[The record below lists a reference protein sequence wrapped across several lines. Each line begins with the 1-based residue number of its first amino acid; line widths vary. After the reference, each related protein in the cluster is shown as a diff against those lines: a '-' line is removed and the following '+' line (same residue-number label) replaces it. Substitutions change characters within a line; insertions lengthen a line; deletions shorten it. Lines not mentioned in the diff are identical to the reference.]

1 MISVNWARP
10 YEFRASHKLMLRLPA
25 PAKLNLFLHIT
36 GRRQD
41 GYHELQTLFQLLD
54 YGDELSFELRTD
66 KSIDLSVTSDP
77 TSPAATAHLDPESN
91 LATLAAR
98 YLQKHSSCKLGANI
112 KLKKRLPIGGGLGG
126 GSSDAAT
133 TLIGLNELWNL
144 KYSIEDL
151 ADIGRE
157 LGADV
162 PVFVHGHTAW
172 AEGIGD
178 RLSSVDMASLWY
190 VVLVP
195 GCSVST
201 KEIFNDQQLTRN
213 TPPITI
219 RAFRE
224 HGAGNNCQKVVEN
237 RFPEV
242 QSARLWL
249 GKYAAAQMTGTG
261 ACVFAS
267 FENRAQA
274 ATVLAK
280 KPEQW
285 QGFIAQGVNKSPA
298 YC

>member
-1 MISVNWARP
+1 
-10 YEFRASHKLMLRLPA
+10 MLKLPA

-36 GRRQD
+36 GRRRD

-54 YGDELSFELRTD
+54 YGDELRFELRTD

-77 TSPAATAHLDPESN
+77 TSPAATAQLDPASN
-91 LATLAAR
+91 LVTLAAQ
-98 YLQKHSSCKLGANI
+98 YLQKHSSCELGANI
-112 KLKKRLPIGGGLGG
+112 ELKKRLPIGGGLGG

-133 TLIGLNELWNL
+133 TLIGLNKLWNL
-144 KYSIEDL
+144 KYSTEDL
-151 ADIGRE
+151 AVIGLE

-162 PVFVHGHTAW
+162 PVFIHGHTAW

-178 RLSSVDMASLWY
+178 RLSAVDMASLWY
-190 VVLVP
+190 LVLVP

-224 HGAGNNCQKVVEN
+224 HGAGNDCQKVVEN

-242 QSARLWL
+242 ESARLWL
-249 GKYAAAQMTGTG
+249 GQYAAAQMTGTG

-267 FENRAQA
+267 FDNRAQA
-274 ATVLAK
+274 ATVLTK

-285 QGFIAQGVNKSPA
+285 QGFIAQGVNRSPA

>member
-1 MISVNWARP
+1 
-10 YEFRASHKLMLRLPA
+10 MLKLPA
-25 PAKLNLFLHIT
+25 PAKLNLFLHII

-267 FENRAQA
+267 FESRAEA
-274 ATVLAK
+274 ASILAK